1 MVYLPVYPLN
11 LTVTGSPSSMS
22 AKEVAGNAYT
32 MALNSQFR
40 VDPEQHEPAARGVP
54 ACSTTMAQSRLAYY
68 VWVTPAGE
76 CNATTAPTSTTTPP
90 AHSAMQRSDPHGDCV
105 MSGLQ
110 RALERRW
117 PSAARSDPRACER
130 GFTALELITVLAIL
144 AVVFTIVTSL
154 FISFN
159 QQTTNTQDS
168 VVGIQEETQ
177 AQQTL
182 IQYLRG
188 ASQLLPVYDSSGTQ
202 VGPSATELDA
212 ITSEGFNT
220 STYNSNCTN
229 LDALWFKP
237 SGAVHADA
245 QFDITFDVPASGP
258 PSGLPWSSLIP
269 VDVPAAFTPA
279 SSCTPASPTPRT
291 VATYFALSSQTSPVF
306 TYYFWNNSVLTA
318 LPVQTPVRPS
328 MRDQRGRGCRH
339 PHHVPRGTPGPDRRL
354 CRRRAD
360 DFGHDCL
367 PAGLGDGDDRDHHDH
382 HDDDRTLPKLRR

>member
-1 MVYLPVYPLN
+1 M
-11 LTVTGSPSSMS
+11 
-22 AKEVAGNAYT
+22 
-32 MALNSQFR
+32 
-40 VDPEQHEPAARGVP
+40 
-54 ACSTTMAQSRLAYY
+54 
-68 VWVTPAGE
+68 
-76 CNATTAPTSTTTPP
+76 
-90 AHSAMQRSDPHGDCV
+90 
-105 MSGLQ
+105 
-110 RALERRW
+110 
-117 PSAARSDPRACER
+117 ACER

-188 ASQLLPVYDSSGTQ
+188 ASQLLPAYNSYGTQ
-202 VGPSATELDA
+202 VGPSSTELDA
-212 ITSEGFNT
+212 ITSEGFNM

-237 SGAVHADA
+237 AGAVHADA

-279 SSCTPASPTPRT
+279 SSCIPASTSTKPRT

-318 LPVQTPVRPS
+318 LPVQTPYVPACAINEIAAVGVHITFLAGPQVPTEGYAA
-328 MRDQRGRGCRH
+328 DEPTTLDTIVYLRGSAMAATA
-339 PHHVPRGTPGPDRRL
+339 PTTTTS
-354 CRRRAD
+354 
-360 DFGHDCL
+360 
-367 PAGLGDGDDRDHHDH
+367 
-382 HDDDRTLPKLRR
+382 TLAACAN

>member
-1 MVYLPVYPLN
+1 
-11 LTVTGSPSSMS
+11 
-22 AKEVAGNAYT
+22 
-32 MALNSQFR
+32 
-40 VDPEQHEPAARGVP
+40 
-54 ACSTTMAQSRLAYY
+54 
-68 VWVTPAGE
+68 
-76 CNATTAPTSTTTPP
+76 
-90 AHSAMQRSDPHGDCV
+90 

-117 PSAARSDPRACER
+117 PSAERSDPRACER

-188 ASQLLPVYDSSGTQ
+188 ASQLLPAYNSYGTQ
-202 VGPSATELDA
+202 VGPSSTELDA
-212 ITSEGFNT
+212 ITTEGFNT
-220 STYNSNCTN
+220 TTYNSNCTN

-237 SGAVHADA
+237 VGAVHADA
-245 QFDITFDVPASGP
+245 QFDITFDVPAAGP

-279 SSCTPASPTPRT
+279 SSCTPASTKPRT

-318 LPVQTPVRPS
+318 LPVQTPYVPACAINEIAAVGIHITFLAGPQVPTEGYAA
-328 MRDQRGRGCRH
+328 DEPTTLDTIVYLRGSAMASSATTSTTTTTTTTAPC
-339 PHHVPRGTPGPDRRL
+339 PN
-354 CRRRAD
+354 
-360 DFGHDCL
+360 
-367 PAGLGDGDDRDHHDH
+367 
-382 HDDDRTLPKLRR
+382 

>member
-1 MVYLPVYPLN
+1 MFDNNVLN
-11 LTVTGSPSSMS
+11 HACLLRVGD
-22 AKEVAGNAYT
+22 AGGGVQ
-32 MALNSQFR
+32 SHDGPD
-40 VDPEQHEPAARGVP
+40 VHDDPARAVGVQW
-54 ACSTTMAQSRLAYY
+54 S
-68 VWVTPAGE
+68 
-76 CNATTAPTSTTTPP
+76 N
-90 AHSAMQRSDPHGDCV
+90 PHGGCV

-117 PSAARSDPRACER
+117 PSAARSDPRACD
-130 GFTALELITVLAIL
+130 TASPPSSLTLLAIL

-188 ASQLLPVYDSSGTQ
+188 ASQLLPAYNSYGTQ
-202 VGPSATELDA
+202 VGPSSTELDA

-220 STYNSNCTN
+220 TTYNSNCTN
-229 LDALWFKP
+229 LDALWFRP
-237 SGAVHADA
+237 ADAVHADA

-279 SSCTPASPTPRT
+279 SSCTPASTTPRT

-318 LPVQTPVRPS
+318 LPVQTPYVPAS
-328 MRDQRGRGCRH
+328 RDQRDRGGRH
-339 PHHVPRGTPGPDRRL
+339 PHHVPRGTPGPDGRL

-360 DFGHDCL
+360 DFGHDRL
-367 PAGLGDGDDRDHHDH
+367 PTGLGDGDGRDHHDH
-382 HDDDRTLPKLRR
+382 DDDRILPKLRR

>member
-1 MVYLPVYPLN
+1 
-11 LTVTGSPSSMS
+11 
-22 AKEVAGNAYT
+22 
-32 MALNSQFR
+32 
-40 VDPEQHEPAARGVP
+40 
-54 ACSTTMAQSRLAYY
+54 
-68 VWVTPAGE
+68 
-76 CNATTAPTSTTTPP
+76 
-90 AHSAMQRSDPHGDCV
+90 

-117 PSAARSDPRACER
+117 PSAARSDPMACES

-188 ASQLLPVYDSSGTQ
+188 ASQLLPVYNSYGTQ
-202 VGPSATELDA
+202 VGPSSTEVDAT
-212 ITSEGFNT
+212 TSEGFNT

-229 LDALWFKP
+229 LDALWFRP

-269 VDVPAAFTPA
+269 IDVPAAFTPA
-279 SSCTPASPTPRT
+279 STCTPVSPTPRT
-291 VATYFALSSQTSPVF
+291 VATYYALSSQTSPVF
-306 TYYFWNNSVLTA
+306 TYYWWVNSVLTA
-318 LPVQTPVRPS
+318 LPVQTPVVPACAIS
-328 MRDQRGRGCRH
+328 EVAAVGIHITFLAGPQVPTEGYAADEPTTLDTIVYLRGSAMATTTTAPTTTTTTTAPC
-339 PHHVPRGTPGPDRRL
+339 PN
-354 CRRRAD
+354 
-360 DFGHDCL
+360 
-367 PAGLGDGDDRDHHDH
+367 
-382 HDDDRTLPKLRR
+382 

>member
-1 MVYLPVYPLN
+1 
-11 LTVTGSPSSMS
+11 
-22 AKEVAGNAYT
+22 
-32 MALNSQFR
+32 
-40 VDPEQHEPAARGVP
+40 
-54 ACSTTMAQSRLAYY
+54 
-68 VWVTPAGE
+68 
-76 CNATTAPTSTTTPP
+76 
-90 AHSAMQRSDPHGDCV
+90 

-117 PSAARSDPRACER
+117 PSAARSTPTASDR

-188 ASQLLPVYDSSGTQ
+188 ASQLLAVYDSSGTQ
-202 VGPSATELDA
+202 VGPSPTEVDA

-258 PSGLPWSSLIP
+258 AGGLGTPPSPWSSVTP
-269 VDVPAAFTPA
+269 AVDVPTTFTPA
-279 SSCTPASPTPRT
+279 STCTPAAPSPRT
-291 VATYFALSSQTSPVF
+291 VATYFALSSQNMSTNPVF
-306 TYYFWNNSVLTA
+306 TYYFWNNAVLTA
-318 LPVQTPVRPS
+318 LPVQTPYVPS
-328 MRDQRGRGCRH
+328 CAINEIAAVGIHITFLAGPQVPTEGYAADEPTTLATIVYLRGSAMASTATTSSTTTTTTTAPC
-339 PHHVPRGTPGPDRRL
+339 PN
-354 CRRRAD
+354 
-360 DFGHDCL
+360 
-367 PAGLGDGDDRDHHDH
+367 
-382 HDDDRTLPKLRR
+382 

>member
-1 MVYLPVYPLN
+1 
-11 LTVTGSPSSMS
+11 
-22 AKEVAGNAYT
+22 
-32 MALNSQFR
+32 
-40 VDPEQHEPAARGVP
+40 
-54 ACSTTMAQSRLAYY
+54 
-68 VWVTPAGE
+68 
-76 CNATTAPTSTTTPP
+76 
-90 AHSAMQRSDPHGDCV
+90 

-117 PSAARSDPRACER
+117 PSAARDAPTDSER

-159 QQTTNTQDS
+159 QQTTNTKDS

-188 ASQLLPVYDSSGTQ
+188 ASQLLATYNSASTQ

-229 LDALWFKP
+229 LDALWFVP
-237 SGAVHADA
+237 SGVAHPDA

-258 PSGLPWSSLIP
+258 PSGPPWSSLTG
-269 VDVPAAFTPA
+269 VDVPTAFTPA
-279 SSCTPASPTPRT
+279 SSCTPASTKPRT
-291 VATYFALSSQTSPVF
+291 VATYYALSSQNMTTSPVF
-306 TYYFWNNSVLTA
+306 TYYYWNNTVLTA
-318 LPVQTPVRPS
+318 LPLQSGV
-328 MRDQRGRGCRH
+328 
-339 PHHVPRGTPGPDRRL
+339 
-354 CRRRAD
+354 
-360 DFGHDCL
+360 L
-367 PAGLGDGDDRDHHDH
+367 PACAINDVAAVGVHITFLAGPQVPTEGYAADEPT
-382 HDDDRTLPKLRR
+382 TLDTIVYLRGSAMAATAPTTTTTTTVSCTN

>member
-1 MVYLPVYPLN
+1 MP
-11 LTVTGSPSSMS
+11 
-22 AKEVAGNAYT
+22 
-32 MALNSQFR
+32 
-40 VDPEQHEPAARGVP
+40 RGE
-54 ACSTTMAQSRLAYY
+54 R
-68 VWVTPAGE
+68 G
-76 CNATTAPTSTTTPP
+76 
-90 AHSAMQRSDPHGDCV
+90 GDGV
-105 MSGLQ
+105 MKGVQ
-110 RALERRW
+110 RAAGRRW
-117 PSAARSDPRACER
+117 PSVTHRDPAASQA

-168 VVGIQEETQ
+168 VVGIQEETE

-182 IQYLRG
+182 VQYLRG
-188 ASQLLPVYDSSGTQ
+188 ASQVLAVYNNSGTQ

-220 STYNSNCTN
+220 TTYYSNCTN

-237 SGAVHADA
+237 AGAVHADA

-318 LPVQTPVRPS
+318 LPVQSPYVPACAINEIAAVGVHITFLAGPQVPTEGYAADEPTTLDS
-328 MRDQRGRGCRH
+328 IVYLRGSAMATAATTTTTTTTVSC
-339 PHHVPRGTPGPDRRL
+339 PN
-354 CRRRAD
+354 
-360 DFGHDCL
+360 
-367 PAGLGDGDDRDHHDH
+367 
-382 HDDDRTLPKLRR
+382 

>member
-1 MVYLPVYPLN
+1 
-11 LTVTGSPSSMS
+11 
-22 AKEVAGNAYT
+22 
-32 MALNSQFR
+32 
-40 VDPEQHEPAARGVP
+40 
-54 ACSTTMAQSRLAYY
+54 
-68 VWVTPAGE
+68 
-76 CNATTAPTSTTTPP
+76 
-90 AHSAMQRSDPHGDCV
+90 

-117 PSAARSDPRACER
+117 PSAARSDPMACER

-188 ASQLLPVYDSSGTQ
+188 ASQLLPAYNSYGTQ
-202 VGPSATELDA
+202 VGPSSTELDA
-212 ITSEGFNT
+212 ITSEGFNM

-237 SGAVHADA
+237 AGAVHADA
-245 QFDITFDVPASGP
+245 QFDITFDVPASG

-279 SSCTPASPTPRT
+279 STCTPVSPRPRT
-291 VATYFALSSQTSPVF
+291 VATYYALSSQTSPVF
-306 TYYFWNNSVLTA
+306 TYYWWVNSVLTA
-318 LPVQTPVRPS
+318 LPVQTPVVPACAIS
-328 MRDQRGRGCRH
+328 EVAAVGIHITFLAGPQVPTEGYAADEPTTLDTIVYLRGSAMATTTAAPTTTTTTTAPC
-339 PHHVPRGTPGPDRRL
+339 PN
-354 CRRRAD
+354 
-360 DFGHDCL
+360 
-367 PAGLGDGDDRDHHDH
+367 
-382 HDDDRTLPKLRR
+382 